1 MSIIITDSAFNRV
14 HELVKLEQNN
24 NLVLRVSVDSGGCS
38 GLMYNYE
45 LAAKNNIEEDDYI
58 ITKNNATIIIDPISQ
73 KFMAEC
79 VLDFI
84 EELGSSYFKVSN
96 PQAKTKCGCGNSFGV

>member
-1 MSIIITDSAFNRV
+1 VSIIITDNAFNRV
-14 HELVKLEQNN
+14 HELIKLEQNE
-24 NLVLRVSVDSGGCS
+24 NLALRVSVDSGGCS

-45 LAAKNNIEEDDYI
+45 LVAKDTIEDDDYI
-58 ITKNNATIIIDPISQ
+58 VTKNNAIVVIDPISK
-73 KFMAEC
+73 KFIAEC

>member
-1 MSIIITDSAFNRV
+1 MTITITDRAFERV
-14 HELVKLEQNN
+14 CELVKLEKDK

-45 LAAKNNIEEDDYI
+45 LVSKDNIEQDDYV
-58 ITKNNATIIIDPISQ
+58 ITKHNATIIIDPISQ
-73 KFMAEC
+73 KFMLDC
-79 VLDFI
+79 TLDFI

-96 PQAKTKCGCGNSFGV
+96 PQAKAKCGCGNSFSL